1 MGNSLIVYLDPRM
14 IMRAKI
20 TEAPPNRNVMGYG
33 NKIPT
38 RFMVKLDRGSRSQ
51 WQRVYAICYSNAAS
65 YYVNAHAA
73 GKRFLDNE
81 CFDVIETLTNANA

>member
-1 MGNSLIVYLDPRM
+1 
-14 IMRAKI
+14 
-20 TEAPPNRNVMGYG
+20 
-33 NKIPT
+33 
-38 RFMVKLDRGSRSQ
+38 MVKLDRGSRSQ